1 MDFILVMT
9 AAINPN
15 GMAGLSEES
24 VRDRERQYMDTLA
37 FYASEPSIRKILFV
51 ENSAWP
57 LGRLKASVPRPEKVS
72 WLSLDENNF
81 PREWGKGYGEF
92 LLMDRAVDA
101 LADDRSN
108 EGRLIVKVTGRFPI
122 LNIAAMLREFAA
134 RIPLSLALDVV
145 DHPIYDWLRLGWDG
159 HHARTILYAVT
170 TDFYR
175 RHIHGRYREIPS
187 RFCGAEDLMF
197 DVWRS
202 VREEAG
208 VWPRFRREPRLSGFA
223 GSGRLCVI
231 TAYDYDGWM
240 AKCKRG
246 LRQMMRR
253 FLPFLW
259 M

>member
-1 MDFILVMT
+1 MDFVLVMT

-15 GMAGLSEES
+15 GMAGLSKES
-24 VRDRERQYMDTLA
+24 VCDRERQYMETLA
-37 FYASEPSIRKILFV
+37 FYASEASIQRILFV

-57 LGRLKASVPRPEKVS
+57 LERLKTSVPHPEKVS

-101 LADDRSN
+101 LASN
-108 EGRLIVKVTGRFPI
+108 PATAGRLIVKVTGRFPI

-134 RIPLSLALDVV
+134 RRPLALALDVI

-170 TDFYR
+170 PDFYK
-175 RHIHGRYREIPS
+175 RHLYGRYKEIPS

-197 DVWRS
+197 DVWRK
-202 VREEAG
+202 VRHEAG
-208 VWPRFRREPRLSGFA
+208 VWPRFRVEPRLSGFA
-223 GSGRLCVI
+223 GSGQLCVI
-231 TAYDYDGWM
+231 TAYNYDGWM
-240 AKCKRG
+240 AKAKRA
-246 LRQMMRR
+246 LRQLMRR
-253 FLPFLW
+253 LLPFLW